1 MVVGLDLK
9 PLITAAPLKLQELA
23 GRVVAVDAY
32 NTIYQFLSIIRGP
45 TGEPLANSKGE
56 ITSHLSGLFYRNTN
70 LLMENVKPVYVF
82 DGKANELKKTEIERR
97 SKMKK
102 EATEKYQQAIEEG
115 RIEDARKYGTR
126 TAVLTDRMVEESKK
140 LLADLGI
147 PYVQAPSDGEA
158 AAAFLTRRD
167 LVYAAASQDYDS
179 ILFGARKLVR
189 NLAISGKR
197 KVPNRNAYVDV
208 EPEIFDLDKV
218 LHDIGLTQEQLVDVG
233 ILIGTDFNPGGFSG
247 IGPKTALKL
256 IKESGKLENVEKIKH
271 LLSEVPYQEIRN
283 IFLNPEV
290 PKVDKIEFGDVDRE
304 KVLDFLCVEKSF
316 SADRISGTLD
326 KMQKAAANR
335 SQSLEQWFGDA

>member
-1 MVVGLDLK
+1 MGLDLK
-9 PLITAAPLKLQELA
+9 PLVTAAPLKLQELA
-23 GRVVAVDAY
+23 GKVVAIDAY

-45 TGEPLANSKGE
+45 TGEPLANSRGE

-82 DGKANELKKTEIERR
+82 DGKANELKKAEIERR
-97 SKMKK
+97 SKLKK

-115 RIEDARKYGTR
+115 RIEDARKYGSR

-140 LLADLGI
+140 LLVHLGI
-147 PYVQAPSDGEA
+147 PYIQAPSDGEA

-179 ILFGARKLVR
+179 ILFGAKKLVR

-197 KVPNRNAYVDV
+197 KVPNRNTYIDV
-208 EPEIFDLDKV
+208 EPEIFEHDKV
-218 LHDIGLTQEQLVDVG
+218 LHDIGLTHEQLVDVG

-256 IKESGKLENVEKIKH
+256 IKENGRLENVEKVKH
-271 LLSEVPYQEIRN
+271 LLPDVPYQEIRN
-283 IFLNPEV
+283 IFLNPEI
-290 PKVDKIEFGDVDRE
+290 PKVDKIEFGDIDRE

-316 SADRISGTLD
+316 SADRVSGTLD

-335 SQSLEQWFGDA
+335 NQSLEQWFG